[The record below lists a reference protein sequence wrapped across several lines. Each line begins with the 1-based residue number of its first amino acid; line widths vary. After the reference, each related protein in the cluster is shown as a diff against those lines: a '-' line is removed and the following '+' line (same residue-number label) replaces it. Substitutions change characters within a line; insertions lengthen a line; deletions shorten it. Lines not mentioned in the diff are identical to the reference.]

1 MEKNTIYE
9 SIRNIGKSIGNML
22 EYFYREFHKEN
33 PLEVYQ
39 TKQQI
44 IDISKEYF
52 KAFDEVKSRKQLVES
67 LTGLFIKTGENET
80 KENGIENESK
90 DRLEKFIV
98 DAKKIFKCAENLKE
112 VEIIYATSI
121 YIPDDEKFIENRN
134 LCNHS
139 AQELSKIYHIS
150 QKDVVS
156 KMIVLSSFE
165 KQENNKKK

>member
-39 TKQQI
+39 TKQQA

-67 LTGLFIKTGENET
+67 LIGLFIKTGENET
-80 KENGIENESK
+80 KENGIENELK

-139 AQELSKIYHIS
+139 VQELSKIYHIS